1 MRAIQ
6 VLAPGEAIF
15 VDVPRPDLKPGYA
28 LVRTKRVSLCG
39 SDIHKIDYSDPSAYP
54 LPPGASGHEVVGVV
68 EALDAADTTIAVGD
82 IVLTL
87 VPPSTAMA
95 EYVVAPLEHVLVLPN
110 GQPIEHLLQ
119 AQQLGTIIY
128 ACKHLPTSVLDKDVV
143 VIGQGSAGLWWEFM
157 LRRLGA
163 RRVIA
168 VDLQAHRLQLSRRY
182 GATHTVHNAE
192 VNAQAAVQEILEGRL
207 ADVVVEAAG
216 EADSIRLAV
225 DLVRRHGAILY
236 FGVPRLDTL
245 EYPFFQAFRKCLL
258 IRTIVGATDDPGQ
271 SCTRLAIDLIARG
284 EATVGPML
292 THRLPFDQVIEAYD
306 LQRTRNEGA
315 VKIVI
320 EMPES

>member
-15 VDVPRPDLKPGYA
+15 VDVPKPTLKPGHA

-39 SDIHKIDYSDPSAYP
+39 SDIHMIDYSNPSAYP
-54 LPPGASGHEVVGVV
+54 LPPGASGHEMVGVV
-68 EALDAADTTIAVGD
+68 EALDAADANIKMGD
-82 IVLTL
+82 MALTL
-87 VPPSTAMA
+87 VAPSTAMA

-110 GQPIEHLLQ
+110 GKPIEHLLQ

-143 VIGQGSAGLWWEFM
+143 VIGQGSAGLWWNFM

-168 VDLQAHRLQLSRRY
+168 IDLQAHRLQLSKLY
-182 GATHTVHNAE
+182 GATHTIHNAE
-192 VNAQAAVQEILEGRL
+192 VNPQAAVQEILEGRL

-236 FGVPRLDTL
+236 FGVPRLVTL
-245 EYPFFQAFRKCLL
+245 EYPFYQAFRKCLL
-258 IRTIVGATDDPGQ
+258 MRTIVGAIDDPRQ

-284 EATVGPML
+284 EANVSPML
-292 THRLPFDQVIEAYD
+292 THRLPFDQVMEAYD

-320 EMPES
+320 EMPE